1 MARTYEWSQKVA
13 AAIAALPERDGEAF
27 WALVEGSG
35 HGAAPRT
42 APLVPE
48 VLAYLVREAYGC
60 GARVRVERLVAVLW
74 DRYAPHVLYYASQY
88 QTRLLRGI
96 TADDVAIE
104 VFTLLCNRLRNAEAT
119 TFYECC
125 FLPGLKRL
133 TLDKVQRLD
142 DEPLVSLTV
151 QRAEGEEEEQD
162 LPDHGAID
170 PQEQAEEGERHEA
183 LRQLLPSL
191 LDGLPERARR
201 TAYLLMQGKG
211 EGEIAADIGVSTRM
225 VTNYK
230 VMIRKALTELA

>member
-1 MARTYEWSQKVA
+1 MARTYEWSQKVT
-13 AAIAALPERDGEAF
+13 AAIAALPERDCTAF
-27 WALVEGSG
+27 WTLVEGGG
-35 HGAAPRT
+35 HDGVSRAAP
-42 APLVPE
+42 PPPE
-48 VLAYLVREAYGC
+48 VLAYLIREAYGC
-60 GARVRVERLVAVLW
+60 GARGRAERLVAALW
-74 DRYAPHVLYYASQY
+74 DRFAAHVLYYAKQY

-96 TADDVAIE
+96 TAEDVAIE

-151 QRAEGEEEEQD
+151 QREEGEEEEQD
-162 LPDHGAID
+162 LPDHGALD

-183 LRQLLPSL
+183 LRQLLPAL

-201 TAYLLMQGKG
+201 TAYLLMQGRG

-230 VMIRKALTELA
+230 AMIRKALVELG